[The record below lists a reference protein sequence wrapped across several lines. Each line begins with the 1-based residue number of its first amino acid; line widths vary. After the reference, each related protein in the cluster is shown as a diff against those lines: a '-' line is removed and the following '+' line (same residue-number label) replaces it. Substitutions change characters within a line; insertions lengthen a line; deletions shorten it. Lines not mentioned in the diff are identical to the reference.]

1 MRGTFKRLIFRG
13 LGLDATGWI
22 DDAWAWLPL
31 AAVCL
36 LLLAL
41 LVLETRRPIHSAP
54 KEGKGRLVANF
65 GLGAVN
71 FGLFALLPLSSV
83 LPAEYARQEGI
94 GLLNA
99 LAPPTAAAV
108 VATLLARSL
117 ISYALHVLAHRVPL
131 LWRMHRVHH
140 SDTAVDLSTGVRH
153 HPFELLFAASCHA
166 AAALMLGLSVPALVA
181 YEAAAVALT
190 FWSHANL
197 RLPAQVE
204 RLAAFIFVTPAAHH
218 VHHSARRAETNSNYG
233 EVLLVWDWLF
243 GTLHRR
249 DHREVA
255 AMPIGLGADHDR
267 EAASLVRQL
276 VLPFRREREPAF
288 DGEADAARLD

>member
-1 MRGTFKRLIFRG
+1 M
-13 LGLDATGWI
+13 DATGWI
-22 DDAWAWLPL
+22 DDAQAWLPL
-31 AAVCL
+31 AGVSL

-41 LVLETRRPIHSAP
+41 LVLETRRPIHRTP
-54 KEGKGRLVANF
+54 REGKGRLVANF

-71 FGLFALLPLSSV
+71 FSLFALLPLSSV

-99 LAPPTAAAV
+99 FALPTAAAV
-108 VATLLARSL
+108 VVTLLARS
-117 ISYALHVLAHRVPL
+117 ITSYALHVLAHRVPL

-153 HPFELLFAASCHA
+153 HPFELLFAAACHA
-166 AAALMLGLSVPALVA
+166 AAAVMLGLSVPALIA
-181 YEAAAVALT
+181 YEATAVALT

-197 RLPAQVE
+197 RLPSAVE
-204 RLAAFIFVTPAAHH
+204 RLASFIFVTPAAHH
-218 VHHSARRAETNSNYG
+218 VHHSARRFETDSNYG

-255 AMPIGLGADHDR
+255 TMPIGLGADHDGD
-267 EAASLVRQL
+267 APSLVRQL
-276 VLPFRREREPAF
+276 ALPFRRERGPPI
-288 DGEADAARLD
+288 DGEAEAARLG

>member
-1 MRGTFKRLIFRG
+1 MS
-13 LGLDATGWI
+13 ATGWI
-22 DDAWAWLPL
+22 DDARAWLPL
-31 AAVCL
+31 PAVCL

-99 LAPPTAAAV
+99 LAVPSAAAIV
-108 VATLLARSL
+108 VTILARSL
-117 ISYALHVLAHRVPL
+117 TSYALHVLAHRMPL

-153 HPFELLFAASCHA
+153 HPFELLFAAACHA
-166 AAALMLGLSVPALVA
+166 AAAVLLGLSVPALIA
-181 YEAAAVALT
+181 YEAAAVTLT

-204 RLAAFIFVTPAAHH
+204 RLAAFILVTPAAHH
-218 VHHSARRAETNSNYG
+218 VHHSARQFETDSNYG

-255 AMPIGLGADHDR
+255 AMPIGLGADHDGD
-267 EAASLVRQL
+267 ASSLVRQL
-276 VLPFRREREPAF
+276 ALPFRRAPDPAL
-288 DGEADAARLD
+288 DGVEAARLG